1 MAVRLSFGE
10 ILKIIVERGRGR
22 DVSVKQMYIIPPGGS
37 ETIRITPSPEA
48 NSRIIPV
55 FFDLDTDPDM
65 STHVKI
71 INDDIVLFDLI
82 HLNSKEKINFYTD
95 YGKLIVT
102 EHELVVELKSLEPV
116 ENVVAVVDFY
126 GIETTKDYV
135 DKIRAF
141 YDKALSEAGL

>member
-1 MAVRLSFGE
+1 MAIRLSFGE

-22 DVSVKQMYIIPPGGS
+22 DVSVKRMYILPPGGS
-37 ETIRITPSPEA
+37 EKITITPSSDT

-82 HLNSKEKINFYTD
+82 HLNSKDRINFYTD

-102 EHELVVELKSLEPV
+102 EHNLEIELKSLEPV
-116 ENVVAVVDFY
+116 EEVVAVVDFY

-135 DKIRAF
+135 DKIRSF
-141 YDKALSEAGL
+141 YDKALSEVGL